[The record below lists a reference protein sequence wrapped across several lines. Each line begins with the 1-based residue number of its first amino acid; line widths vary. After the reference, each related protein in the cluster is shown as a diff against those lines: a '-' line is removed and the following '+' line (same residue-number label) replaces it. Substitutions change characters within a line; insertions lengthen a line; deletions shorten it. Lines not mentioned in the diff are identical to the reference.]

1 MVGPI
6 WRAVVCRVIG
16 DSRQGNHIAV
26 KLKFD
31 ELPTTVESEIVG
43 RSSSTSCWQP
53 HPPGWHC
60 GTIVL

>member
-1 MVGPI
+1 M
-6 WRAVVCRVIG
+6 AVARMDMKSPQG
-16 DSRQGNHIAV
+16 DHIAV